1 VTGGVHTAHD
11 ALKAVMAGAHAVQ
24 IVSALLKRG
33 PEHLKNVRLDMEHWL
48 EEHGYES
55 LRQMQGS
62 MSLVRSGNAS
72 ALERSN
78 YMRVLQSWRTPFG
91 S

>member
-1 VTGGVHTAHD
+1 
-11 ALKAVMAGAHAVQ
+11 
-24 IVSALLKRG
+24 
-33 PEHLKNVRLDMEHWL
+33 MEQWM

-62 MSLVRSGNAS
+62 MSLAHSPNPG

-78 YMRVLQSWRTPFG
+78 YMRVLQSWR

>member
-1 VTGGVHTAHD
+1 
-11 ALKAVMAGAHAVQ
+11 M
-24 IVSALLKRG
+24 S
-33 PEHLKNVRLDMEHWL
+33 EWL

-62 MSLVRSGNAS
+62 MSLVRSSNPG

-78 YMRVLQSWRTPFG
+78 YMRVLQSWKR
-91 S
+91 